1 MSYPAQWAA
10 IDKAYHDKAQ
20 ILAASPYKDHGW
32 NVVRRLKCLSVI
44 EEELESRNDPQLGN
58 VKAIISAYKRDGVDR
73 LRWEPG
79 PVSYWVQGRPVGDV
93 PRYFNWDECLELQQQ
108 AVGYGGLW
116 IEGTDFA
123 GPIPLRTFSANPP
136 FPGQF
141 SLAFKPPG
149 IPKDQFYGLDFGTE
163 FQADHIKA
171 LLSSPIGVPMP
182 RFLLSE
188 NDTTL
193 LVSPDVMKEIGRLS
207 KADYS
212 CGYSVFHCGEGLLKA
227 YRAAVLEVC
236 LAKPDVVFKDWA
248 WNTTRCAVC
257 PDLSGNE
264 VRISYIMN
272 NQSARDE
279 LIAWEL
285 EDDTGEQAVL
295 DRLQM

>member
-1 MSYPAQWAA
+1 MPPQVTQ
-10 IDKAYHDKAQ
+10 AYHDKAQ

-44 EEELESRNDPQLGN
+44 EEELESQNDPQLSN
-58 VKAIISAYKRDGVDR
+58 VKPIISAYKRDGDDR
-73 LRWEPG
+73 LRWAPG

-93 PRYFNWDECLELQQQ
+93 PRYFDWDECLELQQQ

-116 IEGTDFA
+116 IEG
-123 GPIPLRTFSANPP
+123 
-136 FPGQF
+136 F
-141 SLAFKPPG
+141 SLAFKPPS

-163 FQADHIKA
+163 FRADDIKA

-193 LVSPDVMKEIGRLS
+193 LVSPGVMKEIEKLS
-207 KADYS
+207 KADFS
-212 CGYSVFHCGEGLLKA
+212 CGYSVFHCGEGVLKA
-227 YRAAVLEVC
+227 YRAVVLEVC
-236 LAKPDVVFKDWA
+236 LAKPDVVSKDWA